1 MKGNGDRNVEEML
14 RSAELKP
21 APPGLRERVLEAAVK
36 HKEEAGWM
44 TPLLRWCLAGCAVA
58 LSVIF
63 IADGLVART
72 QRDRLQALFD
82 GSPSARNPVDDASRM
97 LAEVYG
103 QSLTGK
109 MLAQNELV
117 LAQKLKA
124 SELRREDMIRE
135 LLKEDFDGSESTKN
149 NH

>member
-21 APPGLRERVLEAAVK
+21 APPGLREKVLQAAAK
-36 HKEEAGWM
+36 HKEEAAWT

-63 IADGLVART
+63 VADGLVART
-72 QRDRLQALFD
+72 QRDRLQAFFD
-82 GSPSARNPVDDASRM
+82 GSRPARNSADDNSRV
-97 LAEVYG
+97 LAEVCG
-103 QSLTGK
+103 ESVTGK
-109 MLAQNELV
+109 MLAQNELA
-117 LAQKLKA
+117 LAQKPKA
-124 SELRREDMIRE
+124 NELRREDMIRE

-149 NH
+149 SH